1 VAVATGK
8 IDALLY
14 LLGVMAG
21 IFAFGEIF
29 PRIEGF
35 FNAGSMGRV
44 TIPQLFHLP
53 YGLLVFLVVLMAVGG
68 FVGAEVVERKM
79 AQKAAESGS

>member
-1 VAVATGK
+1 MAVVTGK

-29 PRIEGF
+29 PWIEGF
-35 FNAGSMGRV
+35 FNARAMGGV
-44 TIPQLFHLP
+44 TIPELFGLR

-79 AQKAAESGS
+79 ARKTAERES

>member
-1 VAVATGK
+1 MAVVTGK

-29 PRIEGF
+29 PWIEGF
-35 FNAGSMGRV
+35 FYARPMGGV
-44 TIPQLFHLP
+44 TIPELFHLP

-68 FVGAEVVERKM
+68 FVGAEVVERKL
-79 AQKAAESGS
+79 AKKAAESGS